1 MEYGLAHCAVR
12 PARATNTLRRL
23 AVHGGAY
30 QTGASNDYD
39 GNALVAA
46 SQKQVVVVT
55 INCELPSL
63 LLSCHPPNAHPSP
76 AATDRLNVFGFLGS
90 SEVAARTKGGG
101 AGNFGIQDQ
110 RAAIAWTKAHIGAF
124 GGDGD
129 DITIFGESAG
139 GNSVINHLA
148 QPASF
153 GLYTKAI
160 IESGAYD
167 FGAEPMSSAQASY
180 AKLLTA
186 AKCSNLD
193 CLVSKTPL
201 EVGTANGQAGAGG
214 GPVVDGVSLTDT
226 PVGLIEK
233 KTYNNKV
240 PVIIGSNRDEAAFFT
255 LLEQTPQNMTDTD
268 FDAAM
273 IAGGMKPVSRK
284 PTAAGCSLEREV
296 SAAILDLSP
305 PPPHLPVVRFLN

>member
-1 MEYGLAHCAVR
+1 MSCSR
-12 PARATNTLRRL
+12 
-23 AVHGGAY
+23 
-30 QTGASNDYD
+30 S
-39 GNALVAA
+39 
-46 SQKQVVVVT
+46 
-55 INCELPSL
+55 SL
-63 LLSCHPPNAHPSP
+63 LIKLVTLTPPLPLRA
-76 AATDRLNVFGFLGS
+76 DRLNVFGFLGS

-167 FGAEPMSSAQASY
+167 LGAEPMASAQASY

-186 AKCSNLD
+186 AKCSDLD
-193 CLVSKTPL
+193 CLVAKSPL
-201 EVGTANGQAGAGG
+201 EVGTANEAGAGAGG

-255 LLEQTPQNMTDTD
+255 LLEQTPQNMTDAD

-305 PPPHLPVVRFLN
+305 PPPPLPVVRFLN

>member
-1 MEYGLAHCAVR
+1 MRCAGI
-12 PARATNTLRRL
+12 
-23 AVHGGAY
+23 HGGGY
-30 QTGASNDYD
+30 QTGAGSVYC
-39 GNALVAA
+39 NACLVL
-46 SQKQVVVVT
+46 SSSLRVVVVT
-55 INCELPSL
+55 FNY
-63 LLSCHPPNAHPSP
+63 
-76 AATDRLNVFGFLGS
+76 RLNIFGFMGS
-90 SEVAARTKGGG
+90 SELSSRTSGGG
-101 AGNFGIQDQ
+101 SGNYGIQDQ
-110 RAAIAWTKAHIGAF
+110 RAAMAWVKANIGAF
-124 GGDGD
+124 GGNGN

-167 FGAEPMSSAQASY
+167 LGAEPMASAQASY

-186 AKCSNLD
+186 AKCSDLD
-193 CLVSKTPL
+193 CLVAKTPL

-284 PTAAGCSLEREV
+284 PTAAGHAPLKER
-296 SAAILDLSP
+296 SRQLFLIRARRRHICLSCA
-305 PPPHLPVVRFLN
+305 F